1 MPGATSLAELRRGM
15 LERMAVSYAT
25 YERVALEDGD
35 GTWELVC
42 GRLRE
47 KQGMTQEH
55 NNRGSRLA
63 AQLFRQ
69 LDEDE
74 FQIRLNAPALRVRE
88 GTYFVP
94 DVVVIPVS
102 VPTVGARETSLEM
115 YGQPLPLV
123 VEVWSPSTGQ
133 RDLETKVPEYQ
144 FRGDQ
149 EIWRIH
155 PIERVVTGWRRA
167 ADGTYNESDHSTGTV
182 ALASVP
188 GVTIDLDRLFR

>member
-1 MPGATSLAELRRGM
+1 M

-102 VPTVGARETSLEM
+102 VPTAGARATSLEM
-115 YGQPLPLV
+115 YQRPLPLV

-155 PIERVVTGWRRA
+155 PVEREVMVWRRA
-167 ADGTYNESDHSTGTV
+167 SDGSYTESQYSTGTV
-182 ALASVP
+182 ALDSLP
-188 GVTIDLDRLFR
+188 GVTIDLDRLFG

>member
-1 MPGATSLAELRRGM
+1 M

-94 DVVVIPVS
+94 DVVALLPS
-102 VPTVGARETSLEM
+102 GHSRE
-115 YGQPLPLV
+115 
-123 VEVWSPSTGQ
+123 
-133 RDLETKVPEYQ
+133 
-144 FRGDQ
+144 
-149 EIWRIH
+149 
-155 PIERVVTGWRRA
+155 
-167 ADGTYNESDHSTGTV
+167 
-182 ALASVP
+182 
-188 GVTIDLDRLFR
+188 